1 MTPVQTRLSFEYK
14 LHKEGLT
21 SVAVKCGENT
31 TTKMVVSASCSTS
44 SLKFKLYLTTSAV
57 KVRERPKDRLEMAR
71 ASVPSNSIGFLPIW
85 SDMRLQNMT
94 VTRDAS

>member
-1 MTPVQTRLSFEYK
+1 LNINYK
-14 LHKEGLT
+14 GALT
-21 SVAVKCGENT
+21 SVAVECSENT
-31 TTKMVVSASCSTS
+31 TTKNGCVSDMFWFRIQA
-44 SLKFKLYLTTSAV
+44 LYLTTSAE

-71 ASVPSNSIGFLPIW
+71 ANVPSNSIGFLPIW

>member
-1 MTPVQTRLSFEYK
+1 LNVND
-14 LHKEGLT
+14 KEALT

-31 TTKMVVSASCSTS
+31 ATKTVVSVTCSD
-44 SLKFKLYLTTSAV
+44 LKLKYYLTTSAE

-71 ASVPSNSIGFLPIW
+71 AIVPSKSIGFLPIW

>member
-1 MTPVQTRLSFEYK
+1 LNVNYK
-14 LHKEGLT
+14 EALT

-31 TTKMVVSASCSTS
+31 TTKNGGVSPTCFG
-44 SLKFKLYLTTSAV
+44 LEFKHYLTTSAV

-71 ASVPSNSIGFLPIW
+71 AIVPSNSIGFLPIW